1 VGGEC
6 GEECHRFFLF
16 WGKFHTIWKK
26 KNVTKLS
33 HFEEENHEVAINYL
47 DNTVSWRLPQ
57 TNF

>member
-1 VGGEC
+1 MKNVIG
-6 GEECHRFFLF
+6 FLF
-16 WGKFHTIWKK
+16 WGKKISHYLGK

-33 HFEEENHEVAINYL
+33 HFEEENREVAINYL